1 MSPVAREPFFP
12 RGIAW
17 SFIEVRKTIE
27 RLLRFKFADLARQK
41 DAARISSAIKAL
53 EGFSEL
59 LSFTGDFA
67 AAQAPIFKGNQP
79 RIIGGMAAS
88 RQKN

>member
-27 RLLRFKFADLARQK
+27 RLLRLKFADLARQK

-67 AAQAPIFKGNQP
+67 VAQAPIFKGNQP
-79 RIIGGMAAS
+79 RIIVGMAAS